1 MRSPGIRIIAVAVL
15 TAALVTGGVIA
26 WWPSN
31 SSNAR
36 DSNARDPNAE
46 GPNAKDGASN
56 AGQVG
61 GQIELSERVMAS
73 KGFLPPGA
81 PVTPPARPT
90 PRRGARPADFA
101 DLAGFEFEIESATVP
116 DAIEALRGQVIEVIG
131 VMYFSVEDPDRVA
144 EFYLMPNHMI
154 CCFGTPRIN
163 QIVDV
168 RLPAGSATR
177 YTLDYYLVRG
187 VLEIGPF
194 FDEDGLALC
203 LYRIANAEVE
213 FME

>member
-1 MRSPGIRIIAVAVL
+1 MRSRGIRIIVATVIVV
-15 TAALVTGGVIA
+15 ALVAGGVIA
-26 WWPSN
+26 WWPSSVTSAN
-31 SSNAR
+31 DRAL
-36 DSNARDPNAE
+36 D
-46 GPNAKDGASN
+46 
-56 AGQVG
+56 AGWAD

-81 PVTPPARPT
+81 PITAPARPT
-90 PRRGARPADFA
+90 PRRGAQPADFA
-101 DLAGFEFEIESATVP
+101 DLAGFEFEIESAAVP
-116 DAIEALRGQVIEVIG
+116 DAIEALRGHVVEVLG
-131 VMYFSVEDPDRVA
+131 VMYFSVEDPDDVS
-144 EFYLMPNHMI
+144 EFYLMPDHMI

-168 RLPAGSATR
+168 RLPSGGATR

-213 FME
+213 FLE